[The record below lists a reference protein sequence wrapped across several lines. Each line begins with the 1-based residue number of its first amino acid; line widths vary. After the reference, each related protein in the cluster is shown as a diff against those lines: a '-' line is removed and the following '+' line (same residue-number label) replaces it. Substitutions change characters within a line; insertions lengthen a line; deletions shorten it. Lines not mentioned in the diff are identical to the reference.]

1 MTSGRADAVK
11 TGRIQRAAEIG
22 YIVLV
27 FVVALVLWREAGKLP
42 PAPYD
47 PLGPAAFPRWAAYGL
62 AALGVAMTVR
72 LLLGGGLGRA
82 AQSLV
87 SGLDG
92 AAEHDLKPWTAVLT
106 LMLAL
111 AYAGVLSLRSIP
123 FVLCTGVYLFAAGAI
138 LGPFQGRRLAVVGLF
153 AVVASVTLELLF
165 RRLFSLDLP

>member
-1 MTSGRADAVK
+1 MKPGRS
-11 TGRIQRAAEIG
+11 QRAAEIG

-27 FVVALVLWREAGKLP
+27 LVVALVLWREAGKLP

-47 PLGPAAFPRWAAYGL
+47 PLGPAAFPRWAAYALGG
-62 AALGVAMTVR
+62 LGVAMAAR
-72 LLLGGGLGRA
+72 LILGSGLGRA

-92 AAEHDLKPWTAVLT
+92 DAEHVLRPWTAVLT
-106 LMLAL
+106 LLLAL
-111 AYAGVLSLRSIP
+111 AYAGVLSMRSIP

-138 LGPFQGRRLAVVGLF
+138 LGPLQGRRLALVGIF
-153 AVVASVTLELLF
+153 AVIAAVLLELLF

>member
-1 MTSGRADAVK
+1 MSRGAVDVK
-11 TGRIQRAAEIG
+11 PGRIQRAAEIG

-27 FVVALVLWREAGKLP
+27 LAVALVLWREAGKLP

-62 AALGVAMTVR
+62 GGLGVAMAAR
-72 LLLGGGLGRA
+72 LVLGGGLGRA

-92 AAEHDLKPWTAVLT
+92 DAEHVLKPWTAVLT
-106 LMLAL
+106 LLLAF
-111 AYAGVLSLRSIP
+111 AYAAVLEHALDPLRPRARASTCLRPGRSSARFTDGVSW
-123 FVLCTGVYLFAAGAI
+123 
-138 LGPFQGRRLAVVGLF
+138 VVGLF
-153 AVVASVTLELLF
+153 AVIAAVALELLF

>member
-1 MTSGRADAVK
+1 MTSRGAMNVK
-11 TGRIQRAAEIG
+11 PGRIQRTAEIG
-22 YIVLV
+22 YIALVLG
-27 FVVALVLWREAGKLP
+27 VAIVLWREAGKLP

-62 AALGVAMTVR
+62 GGLGVAMALR
-72 LLLGGGLGRA
+72 LVLGGGLGRA

-92 AAEHDLKPWTAVLT
+92 DVEHVLKPWIAMLT
-106 LMLAL
+106 LMLAF
-111 AYAGVLSLRSIP
+111 AYAAVLSARSIP

-138 LGPFQGRRLAVVGLF
+138 LGPIHRRRLALVGLF
-153 AVVASVTLELLF
+153 AVIAALALELLF

>member
-1 MTSGRADAVK
+1 VK
-11 TGRIQRAAEIG
+11 TGLVQRAAEIG

-27 FVVALVLWREAGKLP
+27 LGVALVLWREAGKLP

-72 LLLGGGLGRA
+72 LLMGGGLGQA

-92 AAEHDLKPWTAVLT
+92 AAEHVLKPWTAVLT
-106 LMLAL
+106 IVLAL

-138 LGPFQGRRLAVVGLF
+138 LGPLQVRRLSVVGVF
-153 AVVASVTLELLF
+153 AVVSAVALELLF